1 MSTTNSVSGPTIET
15 LNAAT
20 VQANEDFLVSFLSSE
35 FPSLD
40 LTAGR
45 VLRELLIRPAAI
57 FYTLNN
63 TNITNLQNSMSM
75 LAVTENPTLATP
87 EVVAAILSNY
97 RLTPSQGA
105 TASGKISIILDRLLT
120 TSVEQDTIFR
130 ANGLNFITQNS
141 YVGVTDASAVTSAQ
155 TILIYQQSDGTFA
168 FTIPVV
174 AETVGN
180 QYWARQGTV
189 FTATPIPAGMV
200 SAVAANDFTGG
211 ITPATNEQMI
221 EMFQQALSPQVLA
234 SRVSSEALL
243 RTFATINSL
252 SIIGLGD
259 PEMLRDRHN
268 IFATSTGGKADIYV
282 KTNFYP
288 VLTPVIK
295 TATLLDP
302 VTGMWQIGI
311 TRDDS
316 PGFYLIQS
324 INQASAPAGS
334 TSLEIVAEIRSL
346 DLTSVD
352 GVFVPDIKNNVEGA
366 YSRYQTAVV
375 QFIDPC
381 MDYAGLAVGAQ
392 ASYTVDFLTLPSIAT
407 LQDNANI
414 RSTRNPQAD
423 YLVRAAI
430 PAFVTIGLTVQYL
443 DGQTAPSASAIK
455 QAIVNQIALL
465 DFSYGVLPASMVHEA
480 VYAATAGINSVSVS
494 PIEFY
499 CQIRKPDGTF
509 ITNRSTDG
517 VVLPDLPV
525 DDVTSRTTA
534 FFVSV
539 DSIDVTVEK
548 LPALPV

>member
-1 MSTTNSVSGPTIET
+1 MSTTSSASSPSIDT
-15 LNAAT
+15 LDTAI

-40 LTAGR
+40 LTAGK

-75 LAVTENPTLATP
+75 LAVTANPALATP
-87 EVVAAILSNY
+87 SVVAAILSNY
-97 RLTPSQGA
+97 RLTPSTGA
-105 TASGKISIILDRLLT
+105 TATGQISIVLNTLLT
-120 TSVEQDTIFR
+120 TSVEQGTIFT

-141 YVGVTDASAVTSAQ
+141 YVGVTDASAITSAQ
-155 TILIYQQSDGTFA
+155 TVLIYQQTDGTFA

-174 AETVGN
+174 AETVGS

-189 FTATPIPAGMV
+189 FTATPIPSGMV

-211 ITPATNEQMI
+211 ASPATNEQMI

-288 VLTPVIK
+288 IVTPVIK

-302 VTGMWQIGI
+302 TAGLWQISV

-324 INQASAPAGS
+324 ISQASAPAGS
-334 TSLEIVAEIRSL
+334 TSLEIVAETRGL

-352 GVFVPDIKNNVEGA
+352 GIFVPDVKNNVEGA

-381 MDYAGLAVGAQ
+381 VDYTGLAAGAQ
-392 ASYTVDFLTLPSIAT
+392 ASYVVNFLTMPSIDV
-407 LQDNANI
+407 LQDNANV
-414 RSTRNPQAD
+414 RGARNPQAD
-423 YLVRAAI
+423 YLVRAAV
-430 PAFVTIGLTVQYL
+430 PAFVTISLTVQYQ
-443 DGQTAPSASAIK
+443 DGETAPSASAIK
-455 QAIVNQIALL
+455 QAIVNQIASL
-465 DFSYGVLPASMVHEA
+465 DFSLGVLPASIVHEA
-480 VYAATAGINSVSVS
+480 VYTATAGTVVVSVS

-517 VVLPDLPV
+517 VTLPNLPA
-525 DDVTSRTTA
+525 DDVTSRTA
-534 FFVSV
+534 IFMVSV
-539 DSIDVTVEK
+539 DSVDVTIEK
-548 LPALPV
+548 IPALPV